1 VAARPAGL
9 VVTGHFGLAAG
20 VKSHERF
27 VPLWAL
33 MVATVWLD
41 VLAGPLFALGIEEID
56 DAPGT
61 NGGYGDVIIHADWT
75 HSLAGA
81 AVIAVVTGWIVT
93 RWWGRRGGIVIGAVV
108 FSHWILDLIVHRDD
122 MPILPGNAGD
132 VRVGFGLWE
141 NHGASI
147 AVEAALLLVGA
158 FLYWRAA
165 TEAER
170 AARGTTRTANLA
182 AGVIV
187 VGGLLVLSLDVLV
200 G

>member
-1 VAARPAGL
+1 MARHEDS

-20 VKSHERF
+20 VKAYERF

-33 MVATVWLD
+33 MLATVWLD
-41 VLAGPLFALGIEEID
+41 VLFIPLYAAGVEEID

-75 HSLAGA
+75 HSLVGA
-81 AVIAVVTGWIVT
+81 AVISIVTGWLVA

-122 MPILPGNAGD
+122 MPIFPGNAGD
-132 VRVGFGLWE
+132 IRVGFGLWE
-141 NHGASI
+141 NHGASA
-147 AVEAALLLVGA
+147 AVEAALILLGA

-165 TEAER
+165 TEVEHEAGR
-170 AARGTTRTANLA
+170 PLRLANLIA
-182 AGVIV
+182 ALI
-187 VGGLLVLSLDVLV
+187 VLSGAVVLASDVFV

>member
-1 VAARPAGL
+1 

-20 VKSHERF
+20 VKSYERF

-33 MVATVWLD
+33 MLATVWLD
-41 VLAGPLFALGIEEID
+41 ILFIPLFAAGLEDVD

-75 HSLAGA
+75 HSLVGA
-81 AVIAVVTGWIVT
+81 AVISIVTGWLVT

-108 FSHWILDLIVHRDD
+108 FSHWILDLVVHRHD
-122 MPILPGNAGD
+122 MPIFPANAGD
-132 VRVGFGLWE
+132 IRVGFGLWKVE
-141 NHGASI
+141 WASI
-147 AVEAALLLVGA
+147 LAEAALIVAGA

-165 TEAER
+165 REAER
-170 AARGTTRTANLA
+170 AAGGPESRAGLVAGLIVLAGLVVLTT
-182 AGVIV
+182 
-187 VGGLLVLSLDVLV
+187 DVLV